1 VRPSSLN
8 YKISLLEAVTAFM
21 QKDKTADQVLDIE
34 IEEPINKNRLN
45 FDVLDDALYA
55 LNKASVVVAQQ
66 NITKAIT
73 VTKTVKNPAQLKA
86 EQAQWE
92 KEEETIRK
100 KLERSSINMMK
111 SKIAQQNRAAGDQST
126 AQP

>member
-1 VRPSSLN
+1 
-8 YKISLLEAVTAFM
+8 M

-34 IEEPINKNRLN
+34 LEEPINKNRLN

-73 VTKTVKNPAQLKA
+73 VTKTVKNPA
-86 EQAQWE
+86 
-92 KEEETIRK
+92 
-100 KLERSSINMMK
+100 
-111 SKIAQQNRAAGDQST
+111 
-126 AQP
+126 